1 MTTARPSAG
10 ARLAARAGGRARF
23 AIAAAVALAFWLA
36 VRGHDGYDLAYALLW
51 GDALAHGSLP
61 DLRSPYAP
69 TPHPLANALGALVA
83 PFGRPLSADLFRLVT
98 VLALGA
104 VGVAAFDLGRRL
116 FGAGAGVLAALVLVT
131 RPALVAGALRG
142 SIDIPALA
150 LTLFALNAL
159 LGERR
164 HWHRALVL
172 LALAG
177 LLRPEAWLLSLAVV
191 AWSRRASLLPLALAA
206 PVLWC
211 AADLIVTG
219 DPLFSFTG
227 TRALA
232 EELNRPRSAPLAPL
246 LVPRLL
252 VSVLGLGVLLAGAAA
267 LVELSDRPTPR
278 FRAVLAVLLLA
289 LATFVALGVA
299 GLPLLARY
307 LLTPA
312 ALLTILAAG
321 VVVNGSRPPLRI
333 VTAVCLL
340 AALPATVAGV
350 TDAVRES
357 RERRALQADLRTLDL
372 AGACAPLSAVIYRHV
387 PVIAYAADVPPAA
400 VHPQPDGATIVLPR
414 SRRAFESLQ
423 SAGDGAE
430 LLVQPPAGYRLA
442 GESRDWALV
451 TSRPAACS
459 SGS

>member
-1 MTTARPSAG
+1 MPDARPSAG
-10 ARLAARAGGRARF
+10 VRLANSPARF
-23 AIAAAVALAFWLA
+23 AIGAAVALAFWFA

-61 DLRSPYAP
+61 DLRSAFAP
-69 TPHPLANALGALVA
+69 TPHPLANALGALLA

-98 VLALGA
+98 ILSLGA
-104 VGVAAFDLGRRL
+104 VAVAAFDLGRRL
-116 FGAGAGVLAALVLVT
+116 FGVGAGVLAAVVVIT

-142 SIDIPALA
+142 SIDLPALA

-159 LGERR
+159 LAERR

-191 AWSRRASLLPLALAA
+191 AWARRPSLLPLALAA

-211 AADLIVTG
+211 VADLIVTG

-227 TRALA
+227 TRELA

-246 LVPRLL
+246 LVPRLIA
-252 VSVLGLGVLLAGAAA
+252 SVLGLGVLLAGAAA

-289 LATFVALGVA
+289 LATFVAIGAA

-307 LLTPA
+307 LLPPA
-312 ALLTILAAG
+312 ALLAVLAAG
-321 VVVNGSRPPLRI
+321 VVVDGSRPPLRI

-340 AALPATVAGV
+340 AAVPATVTGV
-350 TDAVRES
+350 ADAVRDS

-372 AGACAPLSAVIYRHV
+372 AGACAPLSAVVYRHV
-387 PVIAYAADVPPAA
+387 PVIAYAADLPPAA
-400 VHPQPDGATIVLPR
+400 VHAEPDGATIVLPR
-414 SRRAFESLQ
+414 SRRALESLQ
-423 SAGDGAE
+423 SASDDTE
-430 LLVQPPAGYRLA
+430 LLVQPPAGSRVA
-442 GESRDWALV
+442 AESRDWALV
-451 TSRPAACS
+451 TSRSGACS